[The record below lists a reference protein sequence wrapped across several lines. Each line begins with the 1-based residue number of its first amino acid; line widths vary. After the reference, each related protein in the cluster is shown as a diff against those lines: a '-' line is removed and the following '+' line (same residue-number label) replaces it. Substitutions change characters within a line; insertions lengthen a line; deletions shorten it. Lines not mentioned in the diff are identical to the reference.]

1 MRGKRGVERVG
12 IWGRIGVLYMEDG
25 KEMSQM
31 FCKLGRDQL
40 MHFFLLFFFFS
51 CFCYVVYLVLFHEKK
66 KRERK
71 EERGRVMC
79 FCLGAFA
86 RKGRHMIFIY

>member
-40 MHFFLLFFFFS
+40 MHFFILLLFLFLFLYFFLLLL
-51 CFCYVVYLVLFHEKK
+51 CYLF
-66 KRERK
+66 
-71 EERGRVMC
+71 G
-79 FCLGAFA
+79 
-86 RKGRHMIFIY
+86 FIS

>member
-31 FCKLGRDQL
+31 F
-40 MHFFLLFFFFS
+40 
-51 CFCYVVYLVLFHEKK
+51 
-66 KRERK
+66 
-71 EERGRVMC
+71 
-79 FCLGAFA
+79 
-86 RKGRHMIFIY
+86 

>member
-40 MHFFLLFFFFS
+40 MHFFLLLLFLFLFLYFFLLLL
-51 CFCYVVYLVLFHEKK
+51 CCLF
-66 KRERK
+66 
-71 EERGRVMC
+71 G
-79 FCLGAFA
+79 
-86 RKGRHMIFIY
+86 FIS